1 MDEGG
6 EQEVLLLPEELFIV
20 DGCLKESVNFL

>member
-6 EQEVLLLPEELFIV
+6 EQEVLLLPEELFID